1 MPNAHAI
8 VTRRELLRPFRDG
21 GKTLVY
27 RHTGVQSNHGRRPPR
42 LTTRY
47 CKTTATSR
55 TARRR
60 ALRPRAVV
68 IKRPRF
74 RLRHRRI
81 ERIRRPMRTARRVV
95 RPLRRIR
102 TATTSRPRS
111 VRAQVFIPVL
121 RALCISR
128 HRTTKTVTPARAE
141 RDSGRRQCKI
151 GRAQPKASV
160 PQAHRPSP
168 ATAAYPAYRT
178 DRAPSARRTPGDCG
192 PFAPH
197 ARHSEPQPDAPT
209 ETHWHP
215 PTDRSANRARKHRRQ
230 KQKAHTRSRR
240 RKRAERVIHQRSEAG
255 DMR

>member
-1 MPNAHAI
+1 MEARHWSIAI
-8 VTRRELLRPFRDG
+8 PAFRATTD
-21 GKTLVY
+21 VD
-27 RHTGVQSNHGRRPPR
+27 PPR

-47 CKTTATSR
+47 CKTTATSPHRPSPCTSSPRRCHKTSAFPAAAPKDRTDSAPHANRAARR
-55 TARRR
+55 TAAAAHTNRHYQQAAIRSR
-60 ALRPRAVV
+60 AGIHSSSPRAVH
-68 IKRPRF
+68 IQAP
-74 RLRHRRI
+74 HDQNCH
-81 ERIRRPMRTARRVV
+81 
-95 RPLRRIR
+95 
-102 TATTSRPRS
+102 SRPR
-111 VRAQVFIPVL
+111 RARLGSTAMQN
-121 RALCISR
+121 RA
-128 HRTTKTVTPARAE
+128 
-141 RDSGRRQCKI
+141 
-151 GRAQPKASV
+151 RAQPKASV

-240 RKRAERVIHQRSEAG
+240 RKRGRKGDSSAFRS
-255 DMR
+255 R

>member
-95 RPLRRIR
+95 PLRRIR

-151 GRAQPKASV
+151 GLCSTEGVGTTSASPV
-160 PQAHRPSP
+160 TRNGRVSGVSNGPRSIG
-168 ATAAYPAYRT
+168 AAYSRRQARSRRMPVI
-178 DRAPSARRTPGDCG
+178 PSR
-192 PFAPH
+192 
-197 ARHSEPQPDAPT
+197 SPT
-209 ETHWHP
+209 LRPKHWHP

-230 KQKAHTRSRR
+230 KQKAHDRGGGRE
-240 RKRAERVIHQRSEAG
+240 AERVIHQRSEAG